1 MVVQDIQGYIR
12 GESVSRAIRRVRNE
26 YVRGGRGQDRDG
38 DSEREISRE
47 GVVVD
52 RRRSK
57 NSISS
62 CGARAQH
69 LMKLPTM
76 SVGIP
81 YGSRRMV
88 NEKQQLMKPSSL
100 GGGIWSLNRAGVIAP
115 DVGSSGR

>member
-1 MVVQDIQGYIR
+1 MSTSQD
-12 GESVSRAIRRVRNE
+12 SVWLSRSAF
-26 YVRGGRGQDRDG
+26 
-38 DSEREISRE
+38 
-47 GVVVD
+47 
-52 RRRSK
+52 
-57 NSISS
+57 
-62 CGARAQH
+62 GAPGAQH